1 MKNLTLLDFRGGE
14 NAIVLKINEP
24 EYTLDRYL
32 SLGIYEGARLTVFM
46 KSGKNIIAR
55 VGNTKIAFTGK
66 SAANIIC
73 RAESDTG

>member
-66 SAANIIC
+66 SAVNIIC
-73 RAESDTG
+73 SAESDMG

>member
-46 KSGKNIIAR
+46 KSGKNIIVR
-55 VGNTKIAFTGK
+55 VGNTKIAFTGR
-66 SAANIIC
+66 SAANVIC
-73 RAESDTG
+73 REESNME

>member
-32 SLGIYEGARLTVFM
+32 SLGIYEDARLTVFM

-73 RAESDTG
+73 RAESDMG

>member
-32 SLGIYEGARLTVFM
+32 SLGIQ
-46 KSGKNIIAR
+46 
-55 VGNTKIAFTGK
+55 
-66 SAANIIC
+66 ANPPRI
-73 RAESDTG
+73 

>member
-1 MKNLTLLDFRGGE
+1 MKNMSLSDFRDGKD
-14 NAIVLKINEP
+14 AIVLKINEP

-46 KSGKNIIAR
+46 KSGKNIITR

-73 RAESDTG
+73 RAESDME

>member
-1 MKNLTLLDFRGGE
+1 MKNLTLLDFRGRE

-73 RAESDTG
+73 RAESDMG